1 MLWAQL
7 TQQPPS
13 ERIQAHYEPCSELMV
28 HEMLATVVP
37 MELTSKE
44 STDCTSQ
51 RASDLQLPSI
61 IVLAALLSHTSFR
74 KAVLDKSST

>member
-1 MLWAQL
+1 ML
-7 TQQPPS
+7 
-13 ERIQAHYEPCSELMV
+13 

-44 STDCTSQ
+44 STDYSSQ

-61 IVLAALLSHTSFR
+61 IVIAELLSHTSFR
-74 KAVLDKSST
+74 KAVLDNSST